1 MLLDL
6 VLDHKVGV
14 DDAPLLF
21 NLPNDGA
28 GRTGDLQLLET
39 AGEAAA
45 LTPEGPVEVD
55 HLLPLHVRDVH
66 VEGPHGAAALPGAAV
81 SVLFGVENLLAEG
94 IEPLVFVCCL
104 EASEGLQDLHF
115 LFDEQLVHHGEVL
128 EARRTPGWRLSSSH
142 RSPHLTSHAI
152 RLLHYRRGCQ

>member
-45 LTPEGPVEVD
+45 LAPERPVEVD
-55 HLLPLHVRDVH
+55 DLLALHVRDVH
-66 VEGPHGAAALPGAAV
+66 VEGPGGTAALPGETV
-81 SVLFGVENLLAEG
+81 RVLLK
-94 IEPLVFVCCL
+94 C
-104 EASEGLQDLHF
+104 
-115 LFDEQLVHHGEVL
+115 
-128 EARRTPGWRLSSSH
+128 
-142 RSPHLTSHAI
+142 
-152 RLLHYRRGCQ
+152 